1 MTITDAKYSALKPGE
16 RVLLIGAGV
25 VVGGAAAQ
33 IARLGAPVIR
43 RA

>member
-1 MTITDAKYSALKPGE
+1 MTITDAKYSSLKPGE

-25 VVGGAAAQ
+25 VIGGAAAQ
-33 IARLGAPVIR
+33 IAGFGAPAIR